1 MALSC
6 RELIDLLAEY
16 RTNTLDP
23 ETNRQADTHLLS
35 CSACVEYLRSYE
47 QTIRLAKNVLRSPS
61 EAADD
66 VDTFVQEILL
76 TQVGARRRSSH

>member
-23 ETNRQADTHLLS
+23 ETTRQADTHLLS

-47 QTIRLAKNVLRSPS
+47 QTIRLAKNVLRSS
-61 EAADD
+61 SGTADD
-66 VDTFVQEILL
+66 VDALVQAMLL
-76 TQVGARRRSSH
+76 AQVGAHRRSLH

>member
-6 RELIDLLAEY
+6 RELINLLAEY

-47 QTIRLAKNVLRSPS
+47 QTIRLVKNVLRSPS
-61 EAADD
+61 GAADD
-66 VDTFVQEILL
+66 MDAFVQEILL
-76 TQVGARRRSSH
+76 AQVGAHRRSLH

>member
-1 MALSC
+1 MALAC

-23 ETNRQADTHLLS
+23 ETKRQADTHLLS

-47 QTIRLAKNVLRSPS
+47 QTIRLAKNALHSPS
-61 EAADD
+61 GAADD
-66 VDTFVQEILL
+66 VDALVQEILL
-76 TQVGARRRSSH
+76 AKVGARRRSPH

>member
-16 RTNTLDP
+16 WTDTLDL
-23 ETNRQADTHLLS
+23 ETNRQAETHLLS

-47 QTIRLAKNVLRSPS
+47 QTIRLAKNALRSPS
-61 EAADD
+61 GA
-66 VDTFVQEILL
+66 VDPVDELVQKILL
-76 TQVGARRRSSH
+76 TQFGARHRSPH

>member
-16 RTNTLDP
+16 RTEALDP
-23 ETNRQADTHLLS
+23 EINRQAETHLLS

-47 QTIRLAKNVLRSPS
+47 QTIRLAKSALRSPS
-61 EAADD
+61 GGAED
-66 VDTFVQEILL
+66 VDALVQEILL
-76 TQVGARRRSSH
+76 AQVGSRRRSPP

>member
-16 RTNTLDP
+16 RTDALDP
-23 ETNRQADTHLLS
+23 ETNRQAETHLLS

-47 QTIRLAKNVLRSPS
+47 QTIRLAKSALRSPS
-61 EAADD
+61 GAADD
-66 VDTFVQEILL
+66 VDALVQEILL
-76 TQVGARRRSSH
+76 AQVGARRRSPH